1 MALFLALVD
10 HAGPDPQEPLRSLIG
25 QHAAEL
31 WTLRLMSLS
40 VAAKLASGEDPM
52 LEASIVK
59 DLGNS
64 LEQDLPRLVQAS
76 VDCDLDD
83 ASALR
88 LILAQLLKVAPPFE
102 LRGGTREFSPG
113 FTPGGWGRGFP
124 TKHKRWQIGP
134 GLTSG
139 LMDR

>member
-25 QHAAEL
+25 PHAAEL

-40 VAAKLASGEDPM
+40 FAAKLASGEDPM
-52 LEASIVK
+52 LEASIFQ

-76 VDCDLDD
+76 RVYELDRKSVV
-83 ASALR
+83 AGENVSVSA
-88 LILAQLLKVAPPFE
+88 E
-102 LRGGTREFSPG
+102 N
-113 FTPGGWGRGFP
+113 GRRRINQ
-124 TKHKRWQIGP
+124 KKNKAIQ
-134 GLTSG
+134 
-139 LMDR
+139 DQ

>member
-40 VAAKLASGEDPM
+40 VAAKLASGEDHM

-64 LEQDLPRLVQAS
+64 LEPDLPRLVQAS
-76 VDCDLDD
+76 VDCDLADGP
-83 ASALR
+83 ALS
-88 LILAQLLKVAPPFE
+88 LILSQLIPVAPS
-102 LRGGTREFSPG
+102 FS
-113 FTPGGWGRGFP
+113 
-124 TKHKRWQIGP
+124 
-134 GLTSG
+134 LSG
-139 LMDR
+139 DRKCAL

>member
-76 VDCDLDD
+76 VDRSEERRVGKGCVRTC
-83 ASALR
+83 S
-88 LILAQLLKVAPPFE
+88 
-102 LRGGTREFSPG
+102 S
-113 FTPGGWGRGFP
+113 
-124 TKHKRWQIGP
+124 RWS
-134 GLTSG
+134 T
-139 LMDR
+139 